1 MNYWRKKYLRGNT
14 SNSQDKPHN
23 KLTLLSLVIML
34 LNATYKLILTLTPK
48 YTLNGPLNGF
58 IAIVYS
64 KLEYYGSPIE
74 TNQLKSIAILSIPPI
89 TLYTCEL
96 IASLTMIM
104 MLCKGREASTIIKLV
119 FGLSLAS
126 MLMCGLIIGLTR
138 SLDSIAQQLIIN
150 NNYVSN
156 AGIIKFGETKV
167 ETAAIAT
174 ILANPTI
181 MIFSETIHMV
191 SSAMTYIKI
200 CEQ

>member
-1 MNYWRKKYLRGNT
+1 
-14 SNSQDKPHN
+14 
-23 KLTLLSLVIML
+23 
-34 LNATYKLILTLTPK
+34 
-48 YTLNGPLNGF
+48 
-58 IAIVYS
+58 
-64 KLEYYGSPIE
+64 
-74 TNQLKSIAILSIPPI
+74 
-89 TLYTCEL
+89 
-96 IASLTMIM
+96 
-104 MLCKGREASTIIKLV
+104 
-119 FGLSLAS
+119 
-126 MLMCGLIIGLTR
+126 MCGLIIGLTR

-167 ETAAIAT
+167 ETATITT

>member
-1 MNYWRKKYLRGNT
+1 LRRNT
-14 SNSQDKPHN
+14 SNSRDEKLN
-23 KLTLLSLVIML
+23 KLTLLSLAIML
-34 LNATYKLILTLTPK
+34 LNTIYKLILTLTPK
-48 YTLNGPLNGF
+48 YILIGPLNGF
-58 IAIVYS
+58 IAIAYS

-74 TNQLKSIAILSIPPI
+74 IDQLKSIATLSIPSI

-167 ETAAIAT
+167 ETVAIAT
-174 ILANPTI
+174 MLANPTI

-200 CEQ
+200 HEQ

>member
-1 MNYWRKKYLRGNT
+1 MRRNT
-14 SNSQDKPHN
+14 SNSRDEKLN
-23 KLTLLSLVIML
+23 KLTLLSLAIML
-34 LNATYKLILTLTPK
+34 LNTIYKLILTLTPK
-48 YTLNGPLNGF
+48 YILIGPLNGF
-58 IAIVYS
+58 IAIAYS

-74 TNQLKSIAILSIPPI
+74 IDQLKSIATLSIPSI

-167 ETAAIAT
+167 ETVAIAT
-174 ILANPTI
+174 MLANPTI

-200 CEQ
+200 HEQ